1 MIDPRLATVEL
12 TGALL
17 LYALLV
23 SGRGP
28 SRAVGAPDLG
38 GVPLVAE
45 FEVRGREGP
54 RRVRVARGLLVGRS
68 PSAGIK
74 LEDQTVSRVHARLE
88 CREGQVFVEDLGS
101 RNGTL
106 LNGRPV
112 ARDALLVPGDRVRI
126 GSTEIV
132 FLGVGEWK

>member
-1 MIDPRLATVEL
+1 MIDPRMGTLEL
-12 TGALL
+12 TGALFV
-17 LYALLV
+17 YGLLV

-28 SRAVGAPDLG
+28 FRTLGTPDLG
-38 GVPLVAE
+38 GLPLVAE

-54 RRVRVARGLLVGRS
+54 RQVRTARGLLIGRS
-68 PSAGIK
+68 ASAGIR
-74 LEDQTVSRVHARLE
+74 LDEQTVSRVHARLE

-112 ARDALLVPGDRVRI
+112 ARDALLEPGDRVRI